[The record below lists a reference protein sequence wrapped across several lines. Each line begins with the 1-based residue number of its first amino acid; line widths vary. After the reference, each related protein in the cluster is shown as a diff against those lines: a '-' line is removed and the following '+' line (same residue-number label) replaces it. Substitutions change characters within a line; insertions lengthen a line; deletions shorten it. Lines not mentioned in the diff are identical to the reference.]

1 MNLFLWNW
9 VSIVKLPSLNLSQRQ
24 SGWPQSGGGGI
35 ILPLAPSSSPPHGFA
50 CNALWICG
58 WAQTWICR
66 ESSNIF
72 PPGTPRW
79 GDEDNQACNLQSP
92 LSSWSFANSLLRFSG
107 RSTLKLCLQKREHFS
122 PNPCIFAN
130 FVLVIIP
137 VPSLVTNM
145 NFKTFFVI
153 DLLWICLFT
162 KNVFFY
168 NLGNGWF
175 FM

>member
-1 MNLFLWNW
+1 MTTEW
-9 VSIVKLPSLNLSQRQ
+9 
-24 SGWPQSGGGGI
+24 GGGI

-79 GDEDNQACNLQSP
+79 GEEDRQACNLRSSLWSWFLILCQFIVEIFWQKYVETLDKKKERFFPTRASP
-92 LSSWSFANSLLRFSG
+92 P
-107 RSTLKLCLQKREHFS
+107 TLCLSLS
-122 PNPCIFAN
+122 PCLPLAPIR
-130 FVLVIIP
+130 I
-137 VPSLVTNM
+137 
-145 NFKTFFVI
+145 KTFFVI
-153 DLLWICLFT
+153 DLLRICLFT
-162 KNVFFY
+162 KNDFY

>member
-9 VSIVKLPSLNLSQRQ
+9 VSFVKLPSLNLSQRQ

-66 ESSNIF
+66 ESCNIF

-79 GDEDNQACNLQSP
+79 GEEDNQACNLRSP

-107 RSTLKLCLQKREHFS
+107 RSTLKHCLQKKEHFFPTRAS
-122 PNPCIFAN
+122 PPTLCLSLSPCLPLSPIR
-130 FVLVIIP
+130 I
-137 VPSLVTNM
+137 
-145 NFKTFFVI
+145 KTFFCNRSSSNMFI
-153 DLLWICLFT
+153 YE
-162 KNVFFY
+162 KKKFY

>member
-1 MNLFLWNW
+1 M
-9 VSIVKLPSLNLSQRQ
+9 
-24 SGWPQSGGGGI
+24 GGGGQ
-35 ILPLAPSSSPPHGFA
+35 PSVQSA
-50 CNALWICG
+50 
-58 WAQTWICR
+58 
-66 ESSNIF
+66 E
-72 PPGTPRW
+72 
-79 GDEDNQACNLQSP
+79 SP
-92 LSSWSFANSLLRFSG
+92 LILILCQFIVEIFWQKYVE
-107 RSTLKLCLQKREHFS
+107 TLFTIMGTFF

-130 FVLVIIP
+130 FVLDIIL

-153 DLLWICLFT
+153 DLLRICLFT